1 MKKAFKYT
9 VLVGVAVLMS
19 GCQAKRD
26 IVAGTVPVDDSI
38 LAASSAANDNPYV
51 DYLIGPEDVLA
62 INVFR
67 EPDLSTQAVRV
78 DTAGRLQMPLIGRLS
93 AINKTPDQL
102 SEEIRG
108 RLGERYLV
116 NPDVS
121 VNLVEGNSRRITVEG
136 EVERPGVFATNVK
149 TNLISALAQAGG
161 PEDTAKL
168 DQIAVFRKIDGQNM
182 VAVFNLA
189 DIRAGVAANPD
200 ILPGDIVVVGF
211 SKLRKGIEQ
220 IIGVAPIFN
229 VFNVLTRVN

>member
-1 MKKAFKYT
+1 MKKSIQLGFLSCT
-9 VLVGVAVLMS
+9 VILLAS
-19 GCQAKRD
+19 CQAKRD
-26 IVAGTVPVDDSI
+26 IIAGTVPVDNSI
-38 LAASSAANDNPYV
+38 LASSSVANDNPYI

-67 EPDLSTQAVRV
+67 EPDLSTEAVRV

-102 SEEIRG
+102 SEEIRS

-121 VNLVEGNSRRITVEG
+121 VNLVQGNSRRITVEG
-136 EVERPGVFATNVK
+136 EVESPGVFATNVQ

-161 PEDTAKL
+161 PEDTAQL
-168 DQIAVFRKIDGQNM
+168 NQIAVFRKIDGQNM
-182 VAVFNLA
+182 VAVFDLA
-189 DIRAGVAANPD
+189 DIRAGASANPD
-200 ILPGDIVVVGF
+200 ILPGDIIVVGF

-220 IIGVAPIFN
+220 VIGVAPIFN
-229 VFNVLTRVN
+229 VFNVLTR

>member
-1 MKKAFKYT
+1 VILLA
-9 VLVGVAVLMS
+9 

-26 IVAGTVPVDDSI
+26 IIAGTVPVDNSI
-38 LAASSAANDNPYV
+38 LASSAAANDNPYV
-51 DYLIGPEDVLA
+51 DYLVGPEDVLA

-67 EPDLSTQAVRV
+67 EPDLSTEAVRV
-78 DTAGRLQMPLIGRLS
+78 DTSGRLQMPLIGRVT

-102 SEEIRG
+102 SEEIRS

-121 VNLVEGNSRRITVEG
+121 VNLVQGNSRRITVEG
-136 EVERPGVFATNVK
+136 EVESPGVFPTNIR

-168 DQIAVFRKIDGQNM
+168 NQIAVFRKIDGQNM
-182 VAVFNLA
+182 VAVFDLA
-189 DIRAGVAANPD
+189 DIRAGAAANPD
-200 ILPGDIVVVGF
+200 ILPGDIIVVGF

-220 IIGVAPIFN
+220 VIGVAPIFN
-229 VFNVLTRVN
+229 VFNVLTR

>member
-1 MKKAFKYT
+1 MKKSIQLGFLSCTLILLA
-9 VLVGVAVLMS
+9 

-26 IVAGTVPVDDSI
+26 IIAGTVPVDNSI
-38 LAASSAANDNPYV
+38 LASSSAANDNPYV
-51 DYLIGPEDVLA
+51 DYLVGPEDVLA

-67 EPDLSTQAVRV
+67 EPDLSTEAVRV
-78 DTAGRLQMPLIGRLS
+78 DTAGRLQMPLIGRVT

-102 SEEIRG
+102 SEEIRT

-121 VNLVEGNSRRITVEG
+121 VNLVQGNSRRITVEG
-136 EVERPGVFATNVK
+136 EVESPGVFATNVQ

-168 DQIAVFRKIDGQNM
+168 NQIAVFRKIDGQNM
-182 VAVFNLA
+182 VAVFDLA
-189 DIRAGVAANPD
+189 DIRAGAAANPD
-200 ILPGDIVVVGF
+200 ILPGDIIVVGF

-220 IIGVAPIFN
+220 VIGVAPIFN
-229 VFNVLTRVN
+229 VFNVLTR